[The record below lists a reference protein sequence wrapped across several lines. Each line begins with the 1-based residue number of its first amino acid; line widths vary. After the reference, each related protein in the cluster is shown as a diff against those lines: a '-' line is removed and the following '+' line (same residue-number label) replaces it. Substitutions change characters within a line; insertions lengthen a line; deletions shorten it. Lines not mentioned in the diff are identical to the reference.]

1 MKYRGYLIEQ
11 DLTGYAPKSMFY
23 IFFSHDGEKYCGS
36 GESTED
42 CKRQIDEILEDA
54 D

>member
-11 DLTGYAPKSMFY
+11 DMTGYAPKNMQYHCFLDEETYS
-23 IFFSHDGEKYCGS
+23 GS
-36 GESTED
+36 GETLED